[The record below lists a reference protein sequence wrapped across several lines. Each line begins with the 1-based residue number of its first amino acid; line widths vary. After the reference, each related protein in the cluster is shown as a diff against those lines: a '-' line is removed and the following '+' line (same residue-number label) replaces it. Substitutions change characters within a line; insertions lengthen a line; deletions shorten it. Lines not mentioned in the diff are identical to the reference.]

1 MSDKTIRIIKGL
13 VLFVI
18 FVGIIMM
25 SYPTI
30 ADYYNRTHTSH
41 VTSQYESIVDAMSE
55 EEINEAFAEAD
66 AFNQMLL
73 TAKDR
78 WHLSEEVL
86 QTYYD
91 TLDVSGTG
99 ILASVF
105 LPEIGVNVPVYHG
118 DADSVLQVAAGHM
131 IGSSF
136 PVGGAGCHAVIA
148 AHTGMASAELFTKLD
163 NMQVGDRFVVKVLNR
178 QMMYEVCDVSVV
190 LPDEMSYLE
199 IDPEQDYVTL
209 LTCTPR
215 GVNSHRLLV
224 RGVRIPFEDEASL
237 QDALSAIQP
246 KNDGIRKEYVI
257 LVGLFLF
264 VIFAAVVMRRK

>member
-18 FVGIIMM
+18 FVGIVMM

-30 ADYYNRTHTSH
+30 ADYWNRYHTSH
-41 VTSQYESIVDAMSE
+41 VTSQYESIVDSMSE
-55 EEINEAFAEAD
+55 EELSEAFAKAD
-66 AFNQMLL
+66 AFNKKLQ
-73 TAKDR
+73 TERDR
-78 WHLSEEVL
+78 WHLSDELLSE
-86 QTYYD
+86 YYE

-99 ILASVF
+99 ILASVY

-136 PVGGAGCHAVIA
+136 PIGGAGCHAVIA

-163 NMQVGDRFVVKVLNR
+163 NMQLGDRFVVKVLNR
-178 QMMYEVCDVSVV
+178 QMMYEVCDIQVV
-190 LPDEMSYLE
+190 LPEEVSYLN

-224 RGVRIPFEDEASL
+224 KGVRVPFDDDSL
-237 QDALSAIQP
+237 LNDAISELQP
-246 KNDGIRKEYVI
+246 SSEGIKKEYVI
-257 LVGLFLF
+257 LFGLCLF